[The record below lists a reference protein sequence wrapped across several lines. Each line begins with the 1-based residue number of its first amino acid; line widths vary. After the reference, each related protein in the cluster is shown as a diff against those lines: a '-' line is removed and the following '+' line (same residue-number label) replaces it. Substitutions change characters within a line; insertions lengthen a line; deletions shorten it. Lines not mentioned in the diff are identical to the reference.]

1 MDKNTRSHQYFAN
14 LMEGIY
20 PASPL
25 PSDEQFKICI
35 NFLDGESFALPVI
48 EFCHYAHARK
58 INWIACSWKRD
69 LLPLKYD
76 TTILPSYIF
85 STTFLRYYFPS
96 CLKFTVEYFL
106 GDYHEDDIGN
116 IDSFV
121 QHSIDSIINN
131 YDALN
136 ASEKKLISEISEL
149 IENNSF
155 YDYKS
160 ECMELKRI
168 MMC

>member
-1 MDKNTRSHQYFAN
+1 M
-14 LMEGIY
+14 
-20 PASPL
+20 
-25 PSDEQFKICI
+25 
-35 NFLDGESFALPVI
+35 
-48 EFCHYAHARK
+48 
-58 INWIACSWKRD
+58 
-69 LLPLKYD
+69 
-76 TTILPSYIF
+76 
-85 STTFLRYYFPS
+85 
-96 CLKFTVEYFL
+96 TVEYFL

>member
-96 CLKFTVEYFL
+96 CLKLTVEYFWVIIMKTTSGISTL
-106 GDYHEDDIGN
+106 LYN
-116 IDSFV
+116 IPLTVSL
-121 QHSIDSIINN
+121 IIT
-131 YDALN
+131 
-136 ASEKKLISEISEL
+136 
-149 IENNSF
+149 
-155 YDYKS
+155 
-160 ECMELKRI
+160 MH
-168 MMC
+168 

>member
-1 MDKNTRSHQYFAN
+1 M
-14 LMEGIY
+14 L
-20 PASPL
+20 
-25 PSDEQFKICI
+25 KIDCRI
-35 NFLDGESFALPVI
+35 
-48 EFCHYAHARK
+48 
-58 INWIACSWKRD
+58 
-69 LLPLKYD
+69 
-76 TTILPSYIF
+76 
-85 STTFLRYYFPS
+85 
-96 CLKFTVEYFL
+96 FL